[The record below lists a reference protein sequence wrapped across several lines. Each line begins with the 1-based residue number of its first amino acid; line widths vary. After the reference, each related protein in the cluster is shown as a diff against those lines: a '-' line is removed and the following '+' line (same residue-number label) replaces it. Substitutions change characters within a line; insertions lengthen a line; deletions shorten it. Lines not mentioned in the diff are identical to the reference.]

1 MAKYTFN
8 DPKYYNVYYNH
19 STDKLEIIKTLHN
32 PYTTISEE
40 IPQDDN
46 LACVFTINPVLV
58 GMLQTLNISFCKA
71 KNRIISSI
79 NKDLSSGLISYEKN
93 SNLYHLLV
101 NEFHLPI
108 KDL

>member
-19 STDKLEIIKTLHN
+19 STDKLQVIKTLHN
-32 PYTTISEE
+32 PYTTISDE

-58 GMLQTLNISFCKA
+58 GMLKTLSIPFYKA
-71 KNRIISSI
+71 KKLIISAI
-79 NKDLSSGLISYEKN
+79 NKDLSSGLISFCKN
-93 SNLYHLLV
+93 SNLYYLLV
-101 NEFHLPI
+101 NEFRLPI
-108 KDL
+108 KNL